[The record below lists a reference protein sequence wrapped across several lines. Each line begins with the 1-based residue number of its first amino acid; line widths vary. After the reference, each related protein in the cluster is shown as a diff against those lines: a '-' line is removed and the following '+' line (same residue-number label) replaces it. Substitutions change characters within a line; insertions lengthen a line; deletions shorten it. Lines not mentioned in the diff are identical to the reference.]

1 MNYKMIGSFLSKIL
15 ALEAVFMIPALL
27 LCLVDGEYSIVMDFL
42 CSIGVTAAFSFIFW
56 ITCHKYRKEFFIRES
71 MICVGSGWIVMSLMG
86 CLPFYLSGQIPH
98 FIDALFEIVSGF
110 TTTGASILNDVESLS
125 RGILYWR
132 SFSHWLG
139 GMGVLVLLL
148 AFAGKHERGG
158 FTLHILRAESTGA
171 NVGKLV
177 PRMSQTAVVLY
188 AIYTILTV
196 INYIFLLAGG
206 MDWFE
211 ALCTAIGTAG
221 TGGFAIKNDSMAS
234 YSPYIQN
241 VCTVFMIIFGVNF
254 GVYFLIIRKQIKDAL
269 LDEEVR
275 YYFLLIIISIIA
287 ITVNLRGY
295 YGSLEET
302 TRHAGFQVASIIS
315 STGFATTDYDKW
327 PVFSKAI
334 ILLLMTVGACGG
346 STGGGLK
353 VQRALILIKTHVRNL
368 KKNLYPNKVQMVTL
382 NKVPIS
388 ERVISAT
395 GGYLITYVLIII
407 ASFLI
412 VCLNGFDIET
422 NFTAVLSCF
431 NNIGPGLKGTG
442 PTCNYSQYSVLSKT
456 VLIIDMLFGRLEIMP
471 ILAILSPGTWR
482 RR

>member
-1 MNYKMIGSFLSKIL
+1 MNYKMIGNFLSKIL

-27 LCLVDGEYSIVMDFL
+27 LCLVDTEYSVALDFL
-42 CSIGVTAAFSFIFW
+42 CSIGIAIALSLFLWLI
-56 ITCHKYRKEFFIRES
+56 CHKYRREFYAREG
-71 MICVGSGWIVMSLMG
+71 MICVGGCWIVMSLIG

-148 AFAGKHERGG
+148 TFSGKQKQGG

-177 PRMSQTAVVLY
+177 PRMRQTAVVLY

-254 GVYFLIIRKQIKDAL
+254 GVYFLIIRKQIKAAL
-269 LDEEVR
+269 FDEEVR
-275 YYFLLIIISIIA
+275 YYFLIILISIIA
-287 ITVNLRGY
+287 ITVNLKGY

-302 TRHAGFQVASIIS
+302 TRHAGFQVASLIS

-334 ILLLMTVGACGG
+334 ILLLMIVGACGG

-382 NKVPIS
+382 NKTPIS
-388 ERVISAT
+388 EKIISAT
-395 GGYLITYVLIII
+395 EGYLITYVLIII

-412 VCLNGFDIET
+412 VCLNGFDTET

-431 NNIGPGLKGTG
+431 NNMGPGLAGTG
-442 PTCNYSQYSVLSKT
+442 PTCNYSKYSILSKT

-471 ILAILSPGTWR
+471 ILAMLSPGTWR